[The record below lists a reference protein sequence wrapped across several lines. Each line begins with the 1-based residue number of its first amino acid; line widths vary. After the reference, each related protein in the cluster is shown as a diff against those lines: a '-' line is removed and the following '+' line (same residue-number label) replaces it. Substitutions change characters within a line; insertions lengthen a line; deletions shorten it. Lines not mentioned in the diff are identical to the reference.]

1 VHISA
6 NTNLTQVGYLAVKNQ
21 VLLATARTQS
31 YENIGGSGPRGTSLS
46 TLAGCGVYFPVS
58 DTVNFVTKHLA
69 IQDLLNAKNHVLL
82 LPEERYCRFN

>member
-1 VHISA
+1 MHISA

-31 YENIGGSGPRGTSLS
+31 YENIGGSGTRGTSLS
-46 TLAGCGVYFPVS
+46 TLAGCGVYFPVN
-58 DTVNFVTKHLA
+58 DTVNFVAKHLA
-69 IQDLLNAKNHVLL
+69 IQDLLNAKNQVLL